1 VSNKVTL
8 ITYPDYVHNQS
19 KKVLLINSTAEERIE
34 INNWLLKNDIEIT
47 IYFYNNDEQVAW
59 LLNVANQSDS
69 VYINIDNS
77 TDISYYYTSYL
88 VSKTNTVW
96 NSQTID
102 YSILNRGRV
111 RNINEYIEKHW
122 LDQRQ

>member
-1 VSNKVTL
+1 MSNKVTL

-122 LDQRQ
+122 LDQQQ

>member
-1 VSNKVTL
+1 MSNKVTL

-19 KKVLLINSTAEERIE
+19 KKMLLINSTAEERIE

>member
-1 VSNKVTL
+1 MNNKVTL
-8 ITYPDYVHNQS
+8 ITYPDYVYNQS
-19 KKVLLINSTAEERIE
+19 KKVLLINSTAEERRE
-34 INNWLLKNDIEIT
+34 VNSWLLKNDVEIT
-47 IYFYNNDEQVAW
+47 IYLYNNDDQIEW

-77 TDISYYYTSYL
+77 TDISYYYASYL
-88 VSKTNTVW
+88 VSKTNTIW
-96 NSQTID
+96 NSQQID

-122 LDQRQ
+122 LDQ

>member
-122 LDQRQ
+122 LDQQQ

>member
-1 VSNKVTL
+1 MSNKVTL